1 MRELFIL
8 IGLPASGKTTF
19 ANIFNKSE
27 DVVVLSSDAIREELF
42 DDINDQTNNKL
53 VFDTL
58 HKRAREALL
67 DGKDVIY
74 DATSLTKDIRANIIK
89 EVGGE
94 ALAINCLFFDVSLK
108 QCLRRNKKR
117 DRKVPKKV
125 IKDMAKRLEKPT
137 KDEGFDY
144 VLLH

>member
-8 IGLPASGKTTF
+8 VGLPASGKTTF
-19 ANIFNKSE
+19 ANIFNRSK

-42 DDINDQTNNKL
+42 GDANDQSNNKL
-53 VFDTL
+53 VFKTL
-58 HKRAREALL
+58 HNRAKEALL
-67 DGKDVIY
+67 DCKDVIY